1 MLQYF
6 DYTLDTR
13 LKSHKPIGQ
22 TCCED
27 RPCVT
32 SERPRSRLPR
42 PLRPL
47 PFLPFL
53 PLRPRPLRPLRP
65 LLLLER
71 FPRLLRE
78 LFPRLLR
85 ELLVRLLRARAC
97 MHLRMLLPRFLHLRA
112 SFLRRARL
120 MLLRRERLL
129 RAACF
134 ERTFVAF
141 LRAPRDNLRAACTLL
156 RAAFAFLPRACACL
170 LRLWRTVRARL
181 TLMECFFMRRA
192 CALFFRAFAL
202 LRAFCAA
209 FLAILPNL
217 CAARR
222 AFFAFARATR
232 TFFAMRFFLNAIR
245 ALACFS
251 ANLFAKRR
259 ACFFWCLLN
268 CAATF
273 FFFIARFLASSRA
286 VFRARAFCFL
296 NSLAAASFLCF
307 FCLILS
313 FLRYSWRRVL
323 VKCLLRALS
332 LALRL
337 ALACLSAK
345 ALRIFNILAFSFRLS
360 FTRCFDWRA
369 NILFLSAF
377 FFFAFVR

>member
-1 MLQYF
+1 
-6 DYTLDTR
+6 
-13 LKSHKPIGQ
+13 
-22 TCCED
+22 
-27 RPCVT
+27 
-32 SERPRSRLPR
+32 
-42 PLRPL
+42 
-47 PFLPFL
+47 
-53 PLRPRPLRPLRP
+53 
-65 LLLLER
+65 
-71 FPRLLRE
+71 
-78 LFPRLLR
+78 
-85 ELLVRLLRARAC
+85 
-97 MHLRMLLPRFLHLRA
+97 
-112 SFLRRARL
+112 
-120 MLLRRERLL
+120 
-129 RAACF
+129 
-134 ERTFVAF
+134 
-141 LRAPRDNLRAACTLL
+141 
-156 RAAFAFLPRACACL
+156 
-170 LRLWRTVRARL
+170 
-181 TLMECFFMRRA
+181 MECFFMRRA
-192 CALFFRAFAL
+192 CALFFRAFAF

-209 FLAILPNL
+209 SLALCAVFLAILPNL